1 MTTTI
6 SSIQTGR
13 DTIKMFRDLFQL
25 GDMPISSIVLRADLE
40 CVTTLEITGFAKP
53 KDIDISIGELSSDDV
68 TTESKYEITIK
79 KIGG

>member
-53 KDIDISIGELSSDDV
+53 KDVDV
-68 TTESKYEITIK
+68 SMVDLTCDAESKYEITIK